1 MTRNQQMEI
10 ITMNIP
16 FMISNLEDSGMSL
29 AASGIQIIESI
40 PTRYILMIHAVDQNN
55 SESTFRYD
63 AQEILDTIGA

>member
-29 AASGIQIIESI
+29 AASGIQIIESS

-63 AQEILDTIGA
+63 AQEILDTIDA